1 MMSHKLK
8 LTKLLFLFI
17 LFTNLVNAAQ
27 TFPDHFYMK
36 YELTQSSKFVGTMTV
51 EYISKKN
58 NYSLKAVTKGQ
69 GILRLLGDRV
79 LYSKGTINNK
89 GFSPKRFE
97 VKNIKKPKKDI
108 IAIFQPSLKKIEIKY
123 KGEKSLVKMKPKN
136 LDLAIYLYQF
146 NFEKKNQKKY
156 NFSILE
162 GKKIREYEYK
172 RIKDEMIEFNNKAIA
187 TVLYEG
193 RIINKEN
200 SGHHVWISKGEYR
213 VPLKLRLG
221 TNFGLTINQKIV
233 ETNLPL

>member
-1 MMSHKLK
+1 
-8 LTKLLFLFI
+8 
-17 LFTNLVNAAQ
+17 
-27 TFPDHFYMK
+27 MK

-51 EYISKKN
+51 EYISKNK
-58 NYSLKAVTKGQ
+58 NYSLKAVTEGQ
-69 GILRLLGDRV
+69 GILRLLGNRE

-89 GFSPKRFE
+89 GFSPKKFE

-172 RIKDEMIEFNNKAIA
+172 KIKDEMIEFNNKAIA

-193 RIINKEN
+193 RIIDKEN
-200 SGHHVWISKGEYR
+200 SEHHVWISKGEYR
-213 VPLKLRLG
+213 VPLKLRLS

>member
-1 MMSHKLK
+1 MMSRKLK

-17 LFTNLVNAAQ
+17 LFINLVNAAQ
-27 TFPDHFYMK
+27 TFPDQFYMK

-108 IAIFQPSLKKIEIKY
+108 IAIFQPSLKKIEIEY
-123 KGEKSLVKMKPKN
+123 KGEKSFVKMKPKN
-136 LDLAIYLYQF
+136 FDLAI
-146 NFEKKNQKKY
+146 
-156 NFSILE
+156 
-162 GKKIREYEYK
+162 
-172 RIKDEMIEFNNKAIA
+172 
-187 TVLYEG
+187 
-193 RIINKEN
+193 
-200 SGHHVWISKGEYR
+200 
-213 VPLKLRLG
+213 
-221 TNFGLTINQKIV
+221 
-233 ETNLPL
+233 